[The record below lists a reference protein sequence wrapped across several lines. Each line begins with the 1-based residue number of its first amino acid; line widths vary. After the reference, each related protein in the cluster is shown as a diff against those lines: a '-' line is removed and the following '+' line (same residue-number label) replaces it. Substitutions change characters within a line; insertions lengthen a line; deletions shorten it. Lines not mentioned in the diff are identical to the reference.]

1 MSEIVDGKSL
11 DWDAGHRPGAAE
23 DRTWRALTWLGFSL
37 AALGG
42 MAQVAAI
49 VQEAIPTGAI
59 SVTSLYGPG
68 QLLSTNFAA
77 AYGTLNEWAAA
88 TGQFRWLPV
97 WLYINLLFDVLFI
110 TGYAFLGFT
119 LLPPKDREKPAWWLL
134 WALIAADLA
143 EDAIAAVAFFGLTD
157 QRHPVYA
164 LAVALHV
171 ATMLK
176 WLAALALLVRVAY
189 RAWDSKR
196 ARRAIRYLF
205 SALWEQRFSVVV
217 VIFLAVVAAGSG
229 ADVLEQMPDVQRSWL
244 TWPPGMG
251 WVHAAVAVTAQL
263 LLALLAGVPGPDAY
277 LAGQGEIQ
285 RPGQPP

>member
-11 DWDAGHRPGAAE
+11 DSDAGHRPGAAE

-77 AYGTLNEWAAA
+77 AYGTLNAWAAA
-88 TGQFRWLPV
+88 TGQFSWLPV
-97 WLYINLLFDVLFI
+97 WLYLNLLFDVLFI

-119 LLPPKDREKPAWWLL
+119 LLPPKDRERPAWWLL

-143 EDAIAAVAFFGLTD
+143 ELTF
-157 QRHPVYA
+157 RSVYA
-164 LAVALHV
+164 
-171 ATMLK
+171 
-176 WLAALALLVRVAY
+176 
-189 RAWDSKR
+189 
-196 ARRAIRYLF
+196 
-205 SALWEQRFSVVV
+205 E
-217 VIFLAVVAAGSG
+217 
-229 ADVLEQMPDVQRSWL
+229 RSL
-244 TWPPGMG
+244 S
-251 WVHAAVAVTAQL
+251 
-263 LLALLAGVPGPDAY
+263 
-277 LAGQGEIQ
+277 
-285 RPGQPP
+285 

>member
-1 MSEIVDGKSL
+1 
-11 DWDAGHRPGAAE
+11 
-23 DRTWRALTWLGFSL
+23 
-37 AALGG
+37 

-77 AYGTLNEWAAA
+77 AYDTLNAWAAA

-97 WLYINLLFDVLFI
+97 WLYFNLLFDVLFI

-119 LLPPKDREKPAWWLL
+119 LLPPKDRERPAWWLL

-143 EDAIAAVAFFGLTD
+143 EDAIAAVAFFGLTG
-157 QRHPVYA
+157 QRHPVYG
-164 LAVALHV
+164 LAVGLHA

-189 RAWDSKR
+189 RAWDSTR

-217 VIFLAVVAAGSG
+217 VIFLTVVAAGTRG
-229 ADVLEQMPDVQRSWL
+229 
-244 TWPPGMG
+244 
-251 WVHAAVAVTAQL
+251 
-263 LLALLAGVPGPDAY
+263 
-277 LAGQGEIQ
+277 
-285 RPGQPP
+285 